1 MALNFINQVLTD
13 LKVELM
19 DEFDRNFERKAFFDK
34 PWLPT
39 RANRRGST
47 LMRSGALRRG
57 NRAVVSGHGI
67 QFTNSLPYARIQ
79 NEGGVIVVTRKMQ
92 KYFWAMYYR
101 AQGGSRSA
109 TASRAPAKKPNAE
122 AQYWKSMALKKVGSR
137 IVIRERRF
145 IGHHI
150 QVNQAVKRVVDD
162 NFREVDTYIKSILK
176 R

>member
-1 MALNFINQVLTD
+1 MPDFLKNILTD

-57 NRAVVSGHGI
+57 NRAIVAGHSI
-67 QFTNSLPYARIQ
+67 HFSNSLPYARIQ
-79 NEGGVIVVTRKMQ
+79 NEGGVIIVTRKMQ

-101 AQGGSRSA
+101 SGGKG
-109 TASRAPAKKPNAE
+109 KKLNAE
-122 AQYWKSMALKKVGSR
+122 AQYWKFMALKKVGSR

-145 IGHHI
+145 IGHHP
-150 QVNQAVKRVVDD
+150 QVDRAVKRVVDD
-162 NFREVDTYIKSILK
+162 NFREIDSYIKSILK

>member
-57 NRAVVSGHGI
+57 NRALVNGLMI
-67 QFTNSLPYARIQ
+67 QFTNSLPYARIH

-92 KYFWAMYYR
+92 KYFWAMFYR
-101 AQGGSRSA
+101 SGGKS
-109 TASRAPAKKPNAE
+109 KKPNAE
-122 AQYWKSMALKKVGSR
+122 AQYWKAMALKKVGSR
-137 IVIRERRF
+137 IIIQERRF
-145 IGHHI
+145 IGHHS
-150 QVNQAVKRVVDD
+150 QVNLAVKRVVDA